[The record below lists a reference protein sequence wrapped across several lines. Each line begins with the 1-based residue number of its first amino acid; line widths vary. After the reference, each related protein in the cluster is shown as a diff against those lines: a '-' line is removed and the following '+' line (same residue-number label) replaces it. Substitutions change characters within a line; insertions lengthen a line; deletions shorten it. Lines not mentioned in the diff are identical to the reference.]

1 MQERTELGQP
11 ARPLSS
17 GLWGRTR
24 WGGKEKEVWAAPF
37 PFTTGKTYNE
47 YTLNI
52 RKVDFVATSVVNV
65 RLDEQT
71 KRDLEVLCQE
81 LGITVSAAFSM
92 FAKKM
97 TREQRIPFE
106 VSIDPF
112 YSEANVSMLRRSV
125 AQVKGGNLTE
135 RELIDE

>member
-1 MQERTELGQP
+1 M
-11 ARPLSS
+11 
-17 GLWGRTR
+17 
-24 WGGKEKEVWAAPF
+24 
-37 PFTTGKTYNE
+37 
-47 YTLNI
+47 
-52 RKVDFVATSVVNV
+52 ATSVVNV

-97 TREQRIPFE
+97 TRERIPFE

>member
-1 MQERTELGQP
+1 M
-11 ARPLSS
+11 
-17 GLWGRTR
+17 
-24 WGGKEKEVWAAPF
+24 
-37 PFTTGKTYNE
+37 
-47 YTLNI
+47 
-52 RKVDFVATSVVNV
+52 ATSVVNV

-71 KRDLEVLCQE
+71 KRDLEILCQE